1 MLYSNWRLASKG
13 GASHVRDCHKNSC
26 ADFCRDCP
34 ETCNHLVGKTERGI
48 NKLLPTALSKQ
59 QKDTLPQ

>member
-26 ADFCRDCP
+26 ADFCRDYP
-34 ETCNHLVGKTERGI
+34 ETCNHLVGKTERGM
-48 NKLLPTALSKQ
+48 NKLLPAAAV
-59 QKDTLPQ
+59 

>member
-34 ETCNHLVGKTERGI
+34 ETCNHLAGKTERGM
-48 NKLLPTALSKQ
+48 NKLLPAAAV
-59 QKDTLPQ
+59 